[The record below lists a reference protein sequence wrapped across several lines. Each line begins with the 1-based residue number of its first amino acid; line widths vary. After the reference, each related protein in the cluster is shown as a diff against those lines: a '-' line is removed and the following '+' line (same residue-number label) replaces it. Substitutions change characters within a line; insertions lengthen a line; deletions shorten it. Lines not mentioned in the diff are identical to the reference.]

1 MCVGGADEAEAV
13 IVWITVRIEV
23 GAGKSLLHTALRS
36 VIVSR
41 LIAVPALPARL
52 PISWGYFSRVCA
64 IFWFYF
70 IELAFWHALRKWF
83 HCLSGAH
90 YFLFAKITIR
100 VNTPL
105 FDNLPR
111 SPTTRDVG
119 GCRFLADLL
128 ATWFGLAGDDRTSIG
143 IHEQVPQMSYRRIV
157 RGYWNTAFLF
167 RDFLTIAIITVI
179 RREILVF
186 FGVTMFGINLD

>member
-23 GAGKSLLHTALRS
+23 CAGKSLLHATLRS

-41 LIAVPALPARL
+41 LIAIPALPARL
-52 PISWGYFSRVCA
+52 PIGWGYFSRSARYWVL
-64 IFWFYF
+64 FVQ
-70 IELAFWHALRKWF
+70 LALWHALRKWF

-90 YFLFAKITIR
+90 YFLLAKITIR
-100 VNTPL
+100 VHTPR

-111 SPTTRDVG
+111 SPATRNVRG
-119 GCRFLADLL
+119 GRFLADLL